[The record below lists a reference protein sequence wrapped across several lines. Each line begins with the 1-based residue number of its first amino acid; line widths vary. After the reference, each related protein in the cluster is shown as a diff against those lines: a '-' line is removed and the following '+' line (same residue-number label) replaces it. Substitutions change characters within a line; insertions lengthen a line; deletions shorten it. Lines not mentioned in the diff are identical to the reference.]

1 VHPLLT
7 KILDPPLVPA
17 GFSIY
22 LAVHVADFKG
32 FCSET
37 PHLSGARGLKNQV
50 VGEIGDKATIRQS
63 VRLRGRKQHL
73 VPVIGI
79 FNKAIV

>member
-1 VHPLLT
+1 LVH
-7 KILDPPLVPA
+7 A

-50 VGEIGDKATIRQS
+50 DGEIGDKATIS
-63 VRLRGRKQHL
+63 ARLRGRKQHL